1 MNIIR
6 ELRKKKGIQ
15 QKELAIAIGV
25 SCPTVSA
32 WESNKKDPSGERLQK
47 LAKFFDVDE
56 LVILGKGAFIPDQ
69 PGLFVPTKPEIS
81 GKSETDQIIE
91 RLLERLD
98 SQPKTSEARIL
109 AKGVDKLPPEQREQ
123 ALAVFRAVFSNH
135 AEDFE
140 KGKDED
146 DS

>member
-91 RLLERLD
+91 RLLEKLD
-98 SQPKTSEARIL
+98 AQPKTSEARIL

-146 DS
+146 DA